1 MRKTAFAIIAGALA
15 VCAGGAEARP
25 AAGLTGTWAGSAQ
38 FARGAG
44 RQPFSISLELRG
56 RRAVVAL
63 APGHAARTE
72 VAARILGGRVR
83 LTLPGRPWPLLL
95 DGRVR
100 GRALAGTLRQG
111 PLRGSFR
118 LSRRAAIEGAS
129 IGLYRIGAR
138 PLGIV
143 QAFGPRV
150 SVVYDE
156 GDIRALYP
164 SGRGRYAVGA
174 GLGTRNPTAG
184 TASFRAAGADFRG
197 EQAARVAL
205 RQEDVWVRSGS
216 AYLACTLTIP
226 PGQGR
231 RPALTFAHGAGQ
243 APRSYNL
250 ITGLYANH
258 LGLVTLS
265 CDKRGVAQSG
275 GDYPGEFPS
284 TGSVDQ
290 YARDVQAQARFLAAQ
305 PEVDPARVGISGVSQ
320 AGWIMPLAAS
330 REPAIRFMLGLVSP
344 TLTQGET
351 DLWAN
356 LNGQGQSMPTR
367 SDEEMEAEV
376 RAAGP
381 SGVDPMPAIRAMRV
395 PALWIFGGKDRT
407 VPSRL
412 CVERLDPVA
421 REVGRDFTYRVFPG
435 GTHGLILTANG
446 LIAEQQQSNRF
457 VDGLYPA
464 IRDWLGARGFSQP
477 ASLAPQL
484 KRQEREAHELA
495 GQ

>member
-1 MRKTAFAIIAGALA
+1 MKTAVAIIAVA
-15 VCAGGAEARP
+15 VCTGGA
-25 AAGLTGTWAGSAQ
+25 AAQPSAIHAPSGSWAGSAQ
-38 FARGAG
+38 FTRGAG
-44 RQPFSISLELRG
+44 RQPFSISVELRG

-63 APGHAARTE
+63 ASGHAARTE
-72 VAARILGGRVR
+72 VPARVSRGRVR
-83 LTLPGRPWPLLL
+83 LTLPGRPWPLVL

-100 GRALAGTLRQG
+100 GRAFVGTLRQG
-111 PLRGSFR
+111 LLRGSFR
-118 LSRRAAIEGAS
+118 LRRRAPVEAAS
-129 IGLYRIGAR
+129 TGLYHIGAR
-138 PLGIV
+138 PLGVV

-150 SVVYDE
+150 GVLYDE

-164 SGRGRYAVGA
+164 SGRGSYEVGA

-184 TASFRAAGADFRG
+184 TASFRPTGAVYRG
-197 EQAARVAL
+197 EQAARVAV

-216 AYLACTLTIP
+216 AYLGCTLTIP

-231 RPALTFAHGAGQ
+231 RPALTFAHGAGE
-243 APRSYNL
+243 APRAFNL
-250 ITGLYANH
+250 ITSLYANH

-275 GDYPGEFPS
+275 GEYPGEFPG
-284 TGSVDQ
+284 TTAVDQ

-330 REPAIRFMLGLVSP
+330 REPAIKFMLGLVAP

-367 SDEEMEAEV
+367 TDEDMEAEV

-395 PALWIFGGKDRT
+395 PAFWIFGGKDRT

-421 REVGRDFTYRVFPG
+421 REPGRDFSYRVFPG
-435 GTHGLILTANG
+435 GTHGLILTENG
-446 LIAEQQQSNRF
+446 LIAEQQRSNRF
-457 VDGLYPA
+457 VEGLHRA
-464 IRDWLGARGFSQP
+464 MREWLAARGLT
-477 ASLAPQL
+477 A
-484 KRQEREAHELA
+484 
-495 GQ
+495 